1 MKSTFKILTLISTLC
16 FVSLSTSFSSLAVSE
31 QKVEEAEPEKGPNRG
46 RLLKKDNF
54 AIELSIFETGVP
66 PEFRVW
72 ATENGKTID
81 PAKVELN
88 VKLTRLGDGVDN
100 INFFQEGQYL
110 RGDMVIYEPH
120 SFIVSLTAK
129 YQGKT
134 YSWQYDNFEGRTSID
149 EKIAEAMEISTEVV
163 GPSTFHESIEV
174 FGNLTLPAD
183 ASSNVY
189 ARFDGLVKKV
199 HVKLGDA
206 IKKGQLLLTLESNE
220 SLQSYQVTS
229 TQKGIVSA
237 VNVTSGEQSKGR
249 ILLTV
254 TNDETLVA
262 ELAVFPLDLAKINI
276 GAKTTLNINGVEE
289 QYTSKIDSRVLKVRN
304 DQAKLFRVLVNNSD
318 SLLSEGSFV
327 SARIEIGSFDVAM
340 AVKRNALQSF
350 RDFTVVYAKVGNE
363 YEVRMLELGRI
374 VGDEIEVL
382 GGISLGTE
390 YVTENSY
397 ILKADVEKSGAS
409 HDH

>member
-72 ATENGKTID
+72 ATENGKAID

-88 VKLTRLGDGVDN
+88 VKLTRLGDGVDD

-149 EKIAEAMEISTEVV
+149 DKIAEAMEISTEVV

-183 ASSNVY
+183 ATSNVY

-199 HVKLGDA
+199 HVKLGDV

-220 SLQSYQVTS
+220 SLQSYRVTS
-229 TQKGIVSA
+229 AQKGIVSA

-249 ILLTV
+249 ILLAV
-254 TNDETLVA
+254 TNDETLLA
-262 ELAVFPLDLAKINI
+262 ELAVFPLDLIKVNI

-327 SARIEIGSFDVAM
+327 SAKIEIGSFDVAM

-382 GGISLGTE
+382 GGISVGTE
-390 YVTENSY
+390 YVTDNSY